1 MINVNWW
8 IVWCVAGL
16 LIVNSLGWL
25 ITGLRNRFLK
35 KVVRDLQWRNID
47 LKDALMVGLKNYQY
61 GERMVFLAIIHNLKS
76 TLSGIKMAVSGDMDT
91 GTMRRSF
98 KSIELAA
105 TDALHQ
111 TKSILNNSFHRTDG
125 DKLPMIISAKFSPLI
140 TLQKLS
146 KKIQKDINHG
156 HCEIKIELAK
166 KGQEQIQNRLDNF
179 RGNEDLLRSIF
190 ENLII
195 NACEAIKI
203 SRSRNRTVTVLIDLV
218 IKEAEEWLK
227 FSITNEGRI
236 PPELL
241 EDFLKK
247 QVVSSKENG
256 SGMGSY
262 LAAMTTKLMRGK
274 IYLNIQDTERV
285 DISIEIPTTASL
297 ER

>member
-1 MINVNWW
+1 M
-8 IVWCVAGL
+8 L
-16 LIVNSLGWL
+16 
-25 ITGLRNRFLK
+25 
-35 KVVRDLQWRNID
+35 
-47 LKDALMVGLKNYQY
+47 
-61 GERMVFLAIIHNLKS
+61 
-76 TLSGIKMAVSGDMDT
+76 
-91 GTMRRSF
+91 
-98 KSIELAA
+98 
-105 TDALHQ
+105 
-111 TKSILNNSFHRTDG
+111 
-125 DKLPMIISAKFSPLI
+125 
-140 TLQKLS
+140 
-146 KKIQKDINHG
+146 
-156 HCEIKIELAK
+156 
-166 KGQEQIQNRLDNF
+166 GQEQIQNRLDNF
-179 RGNEDLLRSIF
+179 RSNEDLLRSIF

-203 SRSRNRTVTVLIDLV
+203 SGSRNRTVTVLIDLV
-218 IKEAEEWLK
+218 IREAEEWLK

-297 ER
+297 EH

>member
-47 LKDALMVGLKNYQY
+47 LKDTLMVGLKNYQY

-203 SRSRNRTVTVLIDLV
+203 SKTSAIL
-218 IKEAEEWLK
+218 
-227 FSITNEGRI
+227 
-236 PPELL
+236 PLL
-241 EDFLKK
+241 
-247 QVVSSKENG
+247 
-256 SGMGSY
+256 
-262 LAAMTTKLMRGK
+262 
-274 IYLNIQDTERV
+274 
-285 DISIEIPTTASL
+285 
-297 ER
+297 